1 MAKRCDVEVLC
12 VIDSRE
18 NDLSY
23 IQPLLD
29 SEPTKDGISFVGH
42 RIEAVKPKGSKY
54 STGDL
59 TILYRKKGTEEW
71 LESNLSIELKKGL
84 DSFSSIYTA
93 ENRDRLYTEIDRASA
108 YGLDFYFLITDHF
121 TDISKKVNNL
131 PLLKGKHAESVYFKE
146 LVKLNKKLTQEGFD
160 GIITTGNDLAFCIK
174 RIIKKHIAEKKLNYF

>member
-1 MAKRCDVEVLC
+1 MAKKYDIDVLC

-29 SEPTKDGISFVGH
+29 SEPTKDGISFIGY

-59 TILYRKKGTEEW
+59 TILYRKNGTEEW
-71 LESNLSIELKKGL
+71 LETNLAIELKKGL
-84 DSFSSIYTA
+84 DVFSSIYTK
-93 ENRDRLYTEIDRASA
+93 ENRDNLYLEIDRASA
-108 YGLDFYFLITDHF
+108 YGLDFYFLATYHF
-121 TDISKKVNNL
+121 TDVSKKVNNL

-146 LVKLNKKLTQEGFD
+146 LIKLNKKLTQEGFD
-160 GIITTGNDLAFCIK
+160 AIITTGDNLAFCIK
-174 RIIKKHIAEKKLNYF
+174 RIIKKHIADKKLNYF